1 MTRRSILLWTLT
13 LTTLAAAACGG
24 SSSSGD
30 AGAERQKLQRIK
42 IGFLMD
48 TTHERWIR
56 DRDLFTERA
65 QFLGATVVTE
75 AGEGDKDR
83 QAQLA
88 DKLLAEDIK
97 VLVLV
102 PNDATAAAAI
112 VEKAKAKNVPVISYD
127 RLVRNAD
134 VDLYVTFDN
143 VKVGEMQAEYLL
155 NRAPTGNYLLIGG
168 AESDDNAHQIREGQM
183 KVLKPAIDS
192 GKIKIVGQGWAANW
206 RAGEA
211 ERMTDAALKKTNNNL
226 AAIVASNDVTAG
238 GAIKALERANL
249 AGKVLV
255 SGQDAELDARPP
267 RRAGHA
273 GDDGLQAAR
282 GAGAHGREQRGAPRE
297 RRRRRR
303 GGDDG
308 EQREEGCAGAA
319 ARSDSRR
326 QEQHGRIAHQRRVP
340 HQRADLRQDGH
351 AVDALDDVERCA
363 DIARYASMRRM
374 RRCAYG
380 DARHLERPARG
391 IRDPRCGTST
401 RKSPLFRRDF
411 ANSFVNH
418 AGSVPC
424 TCM

>member
-1 MTRRSILLWTLT
+1 MMTRRSILLWTLT
-13 LTTLAAAACGG
+13 LTTLAAAAGACGG
-24 SSSSGD
+24 GSSSGD
-30 AGAERQKLQRIK
+30 AAAERQKLERIK

-65 QFLGATVVTE
+65 QFLGANVLTE
-75 AGEGDKDR
+75 AGEGDKDK

-88 DKLLAEDIK
+88 DKLLAEGIK
-97 VLVLV
+97 VLVIV

-155 NRAPTGNYLLIGG
+155 NRAPTGNYLLIWG

-206 RAGEA
+206 RAYEA
-211 ERMTDAALKKTNNNL
+211 ERMTDAALKKSGNNL

-255 SGQDAELDARPP
+255 SGQDAELEGARRIVQGTQAMTVYKSLAALARMAANNAVRLAKGDGVDAGSTTVNNGKKDVPARLLDPIP
-267 RRAGHA
+267 V
-273 GDDGLQAAR
+273 DKNNMDGLLIND
-282 GAGAHGREQRGAPRE
+282 GFHTREQ
-297 RRRRRR
+297 
-303 GGDDG
+303 
-308 EQREEGCAGAA
+308 
-319 ARSDSRR
+319 
-326 QEQHGRIAHQRRVP
+326 I
-340 HQRADLRQDGH
+340 
-351 AVDALDDVERCA
+351 
-363 DIARYASMRRM
+363 
-374 RRCAYG
+374 YG
-380 DARHLERPARG
+380 K
-391 IRDPRCGTST
+391 T
-401 RKSPLFRRDF
+401 
-411 ANSFVNH
+411 
-418 AGSVPC
+418 
-424 TCM
+424 

>member
-1 MTRRSILLWTLT
+1 MMTRRSILLWTLT
-13 LTTLAAAACGG
+13 LTTVAAAACGGG

-65 QFLGATVVTE
+65 QFLGANVVTE

-102 PNDATAAAAI
+102 PNDASAAASI

-211 ERMTDAALKKTNNNL
+211 ERMTDAALKKTNNTL

-238 GAIKALERANL
+238 GAIKALERVNL

-255 SGQDAELDARPP
+255 SGQDAELEGARRVVQNTQAMTVYKPLAALARMAANNAVRLAKGDGVDAGTTTVNNGKKDVPARLLDPIP
-267 RRAGHA
+267 V
-273 GDDGLQAAR
+273 DKNNLDGLLIND
-282 GAGAHGREQRGAPRE
+282 GFHTREQ
-297 RRRRRR
+297 
-303 GGDDG
+303 
-308 EQREEGCAGAA
+308 
-319 ARSDSRR
+319 
-326 QEQHGRIAHQRRVP
+326 I
-340 HQRADLRQDGH
+340 
-351 AVDALDDVERCA
+351 
-363 DIARYASMRRM
+363 
-374 RRCAYG
+374 YG
-380 DARHLERPARG
+380 KT
-391 IRDPRCGTST
+391 GTQ
-401 RKSPLFRRDF
+401 
-411 ANSFVNH
+411 
-418 AGSVPC
+418 
-424 TCM
+424 